1 MIIVATFASILLH
14 RTGYR
19 KPMAVGFTVVAA
31 SLIMLSIGPRL
42 VAPYWW
48 LAFFAMFTGLGL
60 GCVAPAANNATLA
73 LAPAD
78 VAAISGL
85 RATFRQTGSITC
97 ISVVSAVIAR
107 SAHPGIAQAHVF
119 WVLSGLLVITTA
131 LTVFV
136 PDNKGGW

>member
-1 MIIVATFASILLH
+1 
-14 RTGYR
+14 
-19 KPMAVGFTVVAA
+19 MAVGFAVVAA

-48 LAFFAMFTGLGL
+48 LAFFGMFTGLGL

-73 LAPAD
+73 LAPMD

-119 WVLSGLLVITTA
+119 WVLAGILV
-131 LTVFV
+131 LT
-136 PDNKGGW
+136 